1 MGGSTY
7 AGVTFPVILRE
18 YPTYTLV
25 PMTNDSF
32 IQWNGPFVAIEDV
45 L

>member
-7 AGVTFPVILRE
+7 AGVTFPVILQL
-18 YPTYTLV
+18 YPTYNLV

-32 IQWNGPFVAIEDV
+32 IQWSGNFQAIEAV
-45 L
+45 T